1 MSRTVVFLG
10 TDASKALDLPL
21 TNEIFPRLL
30 ERLMPE
36 PTAWPPL
43 FRDDQEARE
52 GLWRCLAAFMPGLS
66 EIISG
71 SQDRAAWEK
80 LLPPITDVLSTLDH
94 ALLSGNS
101 PGPDFTSFESCEEFN
116 PLRLKAEYRASS
128 IAGLKRYS
136 VEAILKRQINRP
148 SSSTYARRSGRA
160 SS

>member
-10 TDASKALDLPL
+10 TGASKALDLPL

-43 FRDDQEARE
+43 FRNDQEARE
-52 GLWRCLAAFMPGLS
+52 GLAAFMPGLS

-94 ALLSGNS
+94 ALFSGNS
-101 PGPDFTSFESCEEFN
+101 PGQTS
-116 PLRLKAEYRASS
+116 
-128 IAGLKRYS
+128 
-136 VEAILKRQINRP
+136 RP
-148 SSSTYARRSGRA
+148 SRAARNSTHLD
-160 SS
+160 